1 MRTAAEREGHDKVTE
16 VQAGMAA
23 EPEGK
28 RVSGLLRDFLATET
42 NDRVSVGALRDA
54 LGDRGFGVLLFL
66 FALPNLTP
74 YSIPMISAVLG
85 LPLVILGA
93 QLTYGRHEPWLPDWI
108 TRRSFPRE
116 GFVAV
121 VSRALPTIERVERLL
136 RPRLTWLLTW
146 TGERLVGAAIL
157 LLALILTLPIP
168 FANGLPAL
176 GIAVFGL
183 ALIEKDGVA
192 VLVGVLVGVLSIL
205 VAATVVIGFI
215 KAALLLLGTLLG

>member
-1 MRTAAEREGHDKVTE
+1 MDTITAQPLHGEDATPATATGPTGRRTSA
-16 VQAGMAA
+16 
-23 EPEGK
+23 
-28 RVSGLLRDFLATET
+28 LLRDFLDTQTDE
-42 NDRVSVGALRDA
+42 RVSVGALRDA
-54 LGDRGFGVLLFL
+54 LGDRGFGVLLFM

-74 YSIPMISAVLG
+74 YSIPMLSAVLG
-85 LPLVILGA
+85 LPLVILAA

-108 TRRSFPRE
+108 TNRSFPRE

-121 VSRALPTIERVERLL
+121 VRRALPTIERIERLL

-183 ALIEKDGVA
+183 AIVEKDGLA
-192 VLVGVLVGVLSIL
+192 VLFGIAIGVLSVI
-205 VAATVVIGFI
+205 VAGAVVFGFVQ
-215 KAALLLLGTLLG
+215 AALLIVASILG